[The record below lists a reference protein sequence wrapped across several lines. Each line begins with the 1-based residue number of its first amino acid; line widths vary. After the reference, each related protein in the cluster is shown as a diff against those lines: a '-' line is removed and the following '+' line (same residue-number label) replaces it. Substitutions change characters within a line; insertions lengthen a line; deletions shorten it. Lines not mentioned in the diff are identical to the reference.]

1 MIQLVPP
8 SKSSWVESVL
18 SFHRLLLNGSQGLPA
33 SSRMNWTATGSV
45 ILLCLSACIRQ
56 WEADGAGTVPGGQ
69 RVLFGE
75 EEDAVGDIAAS
86 SDGAQRGGAVETA
99 IDAF

>member
-1 MIQLVPP
+1 
-8 SKSSWVESVL
+8 
-18 SFHRLLLNGSQGLPA
+18 
-33 SSRMNWTATGSV
+33 MNWTATGSV
-45 ILLCLSACIRQ
+45 ILLSLSACIRQ

-99 IDAF
+99 IDGFVAVTSQCAWHSAGVRFAIRAD